1 MKLGTDE
8 SSQAC
13 GGFTDIEKKKHV
25 QDTHGNGA
33 MIVVRPANNAV
44 APTVPKRSYIAPANR
59 GNTAAKVD
67 RSALLLAMADAAIGR
82 YAVTRY
88 VNVDVNTK

>member
-1 MKLGTDE
+1 MKLGTRG
-8 SSQAC
+8 SVNQRQRQAHNA
-13 GGFTDIEKKKHV
+13 E
-25 QDTHGNGA
+25 THGKGA
-33 MIVVRPANNAV
+33 IIVVRPANNAV
-44 APTVPKRSYIAPANR
+44 APTVPNRSYIAPANR
-59 GNTAAKVD
+59 GNAAANAD